1 MAMEP
6 TAPSQYVLITQCLQN
21 DFFLN
26 LDCQLSLPDSAVS
39 KLLLDSESGASLRT
53 EGHRRVL
60 SEAELLRSPLA
71 RFLDATV
78 GSRMRGHGDGV
89 LHLINIRD
97 WHVPGEAYDLERR
110 QYGAHCEAG
119 TWGAA
124 YVDGLTDVLAPDLR
138 APADA
143 EDGWGGRLRV
153 HHVRSNTLFDFQH
166 SSGGRPDLSEPAP
179 LTTLL
184 DGLLGDG
191 RQETTHVVVIGV
203 LTDIKVQLLLTGIR
217 SRYDVRQLVVSD
229 ALTASRTL
237 ERHLMALDFCQRV
250 LHTEVMIGL
259 AELAR
264 FLGSR
269 PDDDRP
275 LSRGGDAEFVGYS
288 SYIQDK
294 QGILSYEDA
303 RMRDYRIQTAER
315 LRRAQHTVGFA
326 STFLLG
332 LGTCL
337 LASALLL
344 SLVGVFLPDR
354 IGWQSPAVLGALGV
368 GQIVTLFF
376 ARPVRSVQDAL
387 AEETRYRMILESRSL
402 KVALAR
408 FHITTA
414 AALRRHDD
422 VEGQTDALA
431 RQLEILEKMDTADF
445 EQLKQLG
452 VDPRTESPG
461 AGRPRRRSR
470 SQAS

>member
-1 MAMEP
+1 MEP
-6 TAPSQYVLITQCLQN
+6 TAPSQYILITQCLQN

-60 SEAELLRSPLA
+60 SEAELRRSPLA

-124 YVDGLTDVLAPDLR
+124 YVDGLTDVLAPELR

-143 EDGWGGRLRV
+143 EDGWGGKLRV

-326 STFLLG
+326 SKFLLG

-452 VDPRTESPG
+452 VDPRTESTG
-461 AGRPRRRSR
+461 AGRPRGRGR